1 MKRKIALTI
10 FIVLTL
16 SLAAAFLPACNK
28 TPKYTVSDI
37 YKSHAQESD
46 FTSATKILDF
56 PEGVKPYGGKSSKI
70 NYANAYLPSVKCL
83 MVQKTDGSN
92 LLGLYDLTGKEV
104 LPINF
109 TEISVKQGY
118 ILAREQGGNVILAK
132 PNGEVVLSAT
142 PKDSGYEI
150 KNAKGETLALSLN
163 FDASNDMSLLIR
175 PMSDKYVAIRTNVQ
189 KVAFADA
196 DGRIVAETEYEGNMS
211 EFKTVDDYVVRS
223 FTENSLPTV
232 CVYRIGEKAVV
243 SGGRI
248 VAATE
253 DAVLNVTYVGGN
265 NFYCAEMVKLA
276 KSSASDET
284 SEAEED
290 YDYIDLSG
298 NKCKINIFGFNA
310 KTGEKKTMSDEMI
323 FSSIVNGYYEEESGI
338 EISKYLNDGFSYVS
352 VGLVKTDGKNTQF
365 EAFIIDENFNV
376 VASMT
381 TEYGKFNPSADG
393 TAYRDMLIEYSGGI
407 GIGFTN
413 EKGPLAV
420 YDRNGKCVL
429 FKDDAS
435 YSKISFGGGVV
446 TALKTA
452 EDGTARYVAYGL
464 DGSEIVGFEQ
474 GFTALTKFVGGYAIG
489 VAKNYSSSTDCLIV
503 AADGKVYPS
512 QTYASKST
520 YFYCPGAQVSK
531 NSEGKFGLLSV
542 AEIPV
547 LLVDYVAD
555 NVILTNYDGGVVIY
569 YTEIGGAYSAYLLNG
584 GTQS

>member
-37 YKSHAQESD
+37 YKSHAQESG

-70 NYANAYLPSVKCL
+70 NYANAYLPSVNCL
-83 MVQKTDGSN
+83 VVQKTDGSK
-92 LLGLYDLTGKEV
+92 LLGLYDLKGKEV

-163 FDASNDMSLLIR
+163 FDTSNDMSLLIR
-175 PMSDKYVAIRTNVQ
+175 PMSAKYVAVRTNVQ
-189 KVAFADA
+189 KVAFVGA
-196 DGRIVAETEYEGNMS
+196 DGQIVAATEYEGNMS

-284 SEAEED
+284 AEED

-298 NKCKINIFGFNA
+298 NKCKISIFGFNA

-352 VGLVKTDGKNTQF
+352 VGLVKTDGKKTQF

-407 GIGFTN
+407 GIGVTN

-452 EDGTARYVAYGL
+452 ADGTARYVAYGL

-474 GFTALTKFVGGYAIG
+474 GFTALTKFVGGYAVG

-555 NVILTNYDGGVVIY
+555 NVILTNYDEGVVIY
-569 YTEIGGAYSAYLLNG
+569 YTEIDGAYSAYLLNG
-584 GTQS
+584 GTQG

>member
-28 TPKYTVSDI
+28 TPKYTVSDV
-37 YKSHAQESD
+37 YKSHAQESG

-70 NYANAYLPSVKCL
+70 NYANAYLPSVNCL
-83 MVQKTDGSN
+83 VVQKTDGSK
-92 LLGLYDLTGKEV
+92 LLGLYDLKGKEV

-132 PNGEVVLSAT
+132 PNGEVVLTAT

-163 FDASNDMSLLIR
+163 FDTSNDMSLLIR
-175 PMSDKYVAIRTNVQ
+175 PMSAKYVAVRTNVQ
-189 KVAFADA
+189 KVAFVGA
-196 DGRIVAETEYEGNMS
+196 DGQIVAATEYEGNMS

-284 SEAEED
+284 AEED

-352 VGLVKTDGKNTQF
+352 VGLVKTDGKKTQF

-393 TAYRDMLIEYSGGI
+393 TAYRDMLIEYTGGI
-407 GIGFTN
+407 GIGVTN

-446 TALKTA
+446 TALKTTA
-452 EDGTARYVAYGL
+452 DGTARYVAYGL

-474 GFTALTKFVGGYAIG
+474 GFTALTKFVGGYAVG
-489 VAKNYSSSTDCLIV
+489 VAKNYSSSSDCLVV

-584 GTQS
+584 GTQG

>member
-37 YKSHAQESD
+37 YKSHAQESG

-70 NYANAYLPSVKCL
+70 NYANAYLPSVNCL
-83 MVQKTDGSN
+83 VVQKTDGSK
-92 LLGLYDLTGKEV
+92 LLGLYDLKGKEV

-163 FDASNDMSLLIR
+163 FDTSNDMSLLIR
-175 PMSDKYVAIRTNVQ
+175 PMSAKYVAVRTNVQ
-189 KVAFADA
+189 KVAFVGA
-196 DGRIVAETEYEGNMS
+196 DGQIVAATEYEGNMS

-276 KSSASDET
+276 KSSASDKT
-284 SEAEED
+284 AEED

-298 NKCKINIFGFNA
+298 NKCKISIFGFNA

-352 VGLVKTDGKNTQF
+352 VGLVKTDGKKTQF

-393 TAYRDMLIEYSGGI
+393 TAYRDMLIEYTGGI
-407 GIGFTN
+407 GIGVTN

-429 FKDDAS
+429 FKEDAS

-452 EDGTARYVAYGL
+452 ADGTARYVAYGL

-489 VAKNYSSSTDCLIV
+489 VAKNYSSSSDCLIV

-555 NVILTNYDGGVVIY
+555 NVILTNYDEGVVIY
-569 YTEIGGAYSAYLLNG
+569 YTEIGGAYSAYFLNG
-584 GTQS
+584 GTQG

>member
-37 YKSHAQESD
+37 YKSHAQESG

-70 NYANAYLPSVKCL
+70 NYANAYLPSVNCL
-83 MVQKTDGSN
+83 VVQKTDGSK
-92 LLGLYDLTGKEV
+92 LLGLYDLKGKEV

-132 PNGEVVLSAT
+132 PNGEVVLTAT

-175 PMSDKYVAIRTNVQ
+175 PMSAKYVAVRTNVQ
-189 KVAFADA
+189 KVAFVGA
-196 DGRIVAETEYEGNMS
+196 DGQIVAATEYEGNMS

-284 SEAEED
+284 AEED

-352 VGLVKTDGKNTQF
+352 VGLVKTDGKKTQF

-393 TAYRDMLIEYSGGI
+393 TAYRDMLIEYTGGI
-407 GIGFTN
+407 GIGVTN

-446 TALKTA
+446 TALKTTA
-452 EDGTARYVAYGL
+452 DGTARYVAYGL

-489 VAKNYSSSTDCLIV
+489 VAKNYSSSSDCLIV

-584 GTQS
+584 GTQG

>member
-1 MKRKIALTI
+1 MKRKIALLV

-37 YKSHAQESD
+37 YKSHAQESE
-46 FTSATKILDF
+46 FTSATKIFDF

-83 MVQKTDGSN
+83 VVQKTDGSK
-92 LLGLYDLTGKEV
+92 LLGLYDLKGKEV

-132 PNGEVVLSAT
+132 PNGEVVLTAT

-175 PMSDKYVAIRTNVQ
+175 PMSGKYVAIRTNVQ
-189 KVAFADA
+189 KVAFVGA
-196 DGRIVAETEYEGNMS
+196 DGKIVAATEYEGNMS

-284 SEAEED
+284 AEED

-298 NKCKINIFGFNA
+298 NKCKISIFGFNA

-352 VGLVKTDGKNTQF
+352 VGLVKTDGKKTQF

-393 TAYRDMLIEYSGGI
+393 TAYRDMLIEYTGGI
-407 GIGFTN
+407 GIGVTN

-452 EDGTARYVAYGL
+452 ADGTARYVAYGL

-489 VAKNYSSSTDCLIV
+489 VAKNYSSLSDCLVV

-584 GTQS
+584 GTQG

>member
-1 MKRKIALTI
+1 MKRKIALLV

-28 TPKYTVSDI
+28 TPKYTVSDV
-37 YKSHAQESD
+37 YKSHAQESG

-70 NYANAYLPSVKCL
+70 NYANAYLPSVNCL
-83 MVQKTDGSN
+83 VVQKTDGSK
-92 LLGLYDLTGKEV
+92 LLGLYDLKGKEV

-132 PNGEVVLSAT
+132 PNGEVVLTAT

-163 FDASNDMSLLIR
+163 FDTSNDMSLLIR
-175 PMSDKYVAIRTNVQ
+175 PMSAKYVAVRTNVQ
-189 KVAFADA
+189 KVAFVGA
-196 DGRIVAETEYEGNMS
+196 DGQIVAATEYEGNMS

-284 SEAEED
+284 AEED

-310 KTGEKKTMSDEMI
+310 KSGEKKTMSDEMI

-352 VGLVKTDGKNTQF
+352 VGLVKTDGKKTQF

-393 TAYRDMLIEYSGGI
+393 TAYRDMLIEYTGGI
-407 GIGFTN
+407 GIGVTN

-446 TALKTA
+446 TALKTTA
-452 EDGTARYVAYGL
+452 DGTARYVAYGL

-474 GFTALTKFVGGYAIG
+474 GFTALTKFVGGYAVG
-489 VAKNYSSSTDCLIV
+489 VAKNYSSSSDCLIV

-555 NVILTNYDGGVVIY
+555 NVILTNYDEGVVIY

-584 GTQS
+584 GTQG

>member
-1 MKRKIALTI
+1 MKRKIAMTI

-37 YKSHAQESD
+37 YKSHAQESG

-70 NYANAYLPSVKCL
+70 NYANAYLPSVNCL
-83 MVQKTDGSN
+83 VVQKTDGSK
-92 LLGLYDLTGKEV
+92 LLGLYDLKGKEV

-132 PNGEVVLSAT
+132 RNGEVVLSAT

-163 FDASNDMSLLIR
+163 FDTSNDMSLLIR
-175 PMSDKYVAIRTNVQ
+175 PMSAKYVAVRTNVQ
-189 KVAFADA
+189 KVAFVGA
-196 DGRIVAETEYEGNMS
+196 DGQIVAATEYEGNMS

-284 SEAEED
+284 AEED

-298 NKCKINIFGFNA
+298 NKCKISIFGFNA

-352 VGLVKTDGKNTQF
+352 VGLVKTDGKKTQF

-393 TAYRDMLIEYSGGI
+393 TAYREMLIEYTGGI
-407 GIGFTN
+407 GIGVTN

-452 EDGTARYVAYGL
+452 ADGTARYVAYGL
-464 DGSEIVGFEQ
+464 DGSEIVGLEQ
-474 GFTALTKFVGGYAIG
+474 GFTALTKFVGGYAVG

-584 GTQS
+584 GTQG

>member
-1 MKRKIALTI
+1 MKRKIALLV

-16 SLAAAFLPACNK
+16 SLVAAFLPACNK

-37 YKSHAQESD
+37 YKSHAQESG

-56 PEGVKPYGGKSSKI
+56 PEGVKPYGGKGSKI
-70 NYANAYLPSVKCL
+70 NYANAYLPSVNCL
-83 MVQKTDGSN
+83 VVQKTDGSK
-92 LLGLYDLTGKEV
+92 LLGLYDLKGKEV

-132 PNGEVVLSAT
+132 PNGEVVLTAT

-150 KNAKGETLALSLN
+150 KNVKGETLALSLN

-175 PMSDKYVAIRTNVQ
+175 PMSGKYVAIRTNVQ
-189 KVAFADA
+189 KVAFVGA
-196 DGRIVAETEYEGNMS
+196 DGKIVAATEYEGNMS

-243 SGGRI
+243 SGGKI

-284 SEAEED
+284 AEED

-298 NKCKINIFGFNA
+298 NKCKISIFGFNA

-393 TAYRDMLIEYSGGI
+393 TAYRDMLIEYTGGI
-407 GIGFTN
+407 GIGVTN

-446 TALKTA
+446 TALKTTA
-452 EDGTARYVAYGL
+452 DGTARYVAYGL

-584 GTQS
+584 GTQG

>member
-37 YKSHAQESD
+37 YKSHAQESG

-70 NYANAYLPSVKCL
+70 NYANAYLPSVNCL
-83 MVQKTDGSN
+83 VVQKTDGSK
-92 LLGLYDLTGKEV
+92 LLGLYDLKGKEV

-175 PMSDKYVAIRTNVQ
+175 PMSAKYVAVRTNVQ
-189 KVAFADA
+189 KVAFVGA
-196 DGRIVAETEYEGNMS
+196 DGQIVAATEYEGNMS

-284 SEAEED
+284 AEED

-298 NKCKINIFGFNA
+298 NKCKISIFGFNA

-352 VGLVKTDGKNTQF
+352 VGLVKTDGKKTQF

-407 GIGFTN
+407 GIGVTN

-452 EDGTARYVAYGL
+452 ADGTARYVAYGL

-584 GTQS
+584 GTQG

>member
-28 TPKYTVSDI
+28 TPKYTVSDV
-37 YKSHAQESD
+37 YKSHAQESE

-83 MVQKTDGSN
+83 VVQKTDGSK
-92 LLGLYDLTGKEV
+92 LLGLYDLKGKEV

-132 PNGEVVLSAT
+132 PNGEVVLTAT

-175 PMSDKYVAIRTNVQ
+175 PMSAKYVAVRTNVQ
-189 KVAFADA
+189 KVAFVGA
-196 DGRIVAETEYEGNMS
+196 DGQIVAATEYEGNMS

-284 SEAEED
+284 AEED

-298 NKCKINIFGFNA
+298 NKCKISIFGFNA

-365 EAFIIDENFNV
+365 EAFIIDENYNV

-393 TAYRDMLIEYSGGI
+393 TAYRDMLIEYTGGI
-407 GIGFTN
+407 GIGVTN

-446 TALKTA
+446 TALKTTA
-452 EDGTARYVAYGL
+452 DGTARYVAYGL

-474 GFTALTKFVGGYAIG
+474 GFTALTKFVGGYAVG
-489 VAKNYSSSTDCLIV
+489 VAKNYSSSSDCLIV

-555 NVILTNYDGGVVIY
+555 NVILTNYDEGVVIY

-584 GTQS
+584 RTQG

>member
-1 MKRKIALTI
+1 MKRKIALLV

-37 YKSHAQESD
+37 YKSHAQESG

-70 NYANAYLPSVKCL
+70 NYANAYLPSVNCL
-83 MVQKTDGSN
+83 VVQKTDGSK
-92 LLGLYDLTGKEV
+92 LLGLYDLKGKEV

-132 PNGEVVLSAT
+132 PNGEVVLTAT

-163 FDASNDMSLLIR
+163 FDTSNDMSLLIR
-175 PMSDKYVAIRTNVQ
+175 PMSAKYVAVRTNVQ
-189 KVAFADA
+189 KVAFVGA
-196 DGRIVAETEYEGNMS
+196 DGQIVAATEYEGNMS

-284 SEAEED
+284 AEED

-298 NKCKINIFGFNA
+298 NKCKISIFGFNA

-352 VGLVKTDGKNTQF
+352 VGLVKTDGKKTQF

-407 GIGFTN
+407 GIGVTN

-446 TALKTA
+446 TALKTTA
-452 EDGTARYVAYGL
+452 DGTARYVAYGL

-474 GFTALTKFVGGYAIG
+474 GFTALTKFVGGYAVG

-584 GTQS
+584 GTQG

>member
-37 YKSHAQESD
+37 YKSHAQESG

-70 NYANAYLPSVKCL
+70 NYANAYLPSVNCL
-83 MVQKTDGSN
+83 VVQKTDGSK
-92 LLGLYDLTGKEV
+92 LLGLYDLKGKEV

-132 PNGEVVLSAT
+132 PNGEVVLTAT

-175 PMSDKYVAIRTNVQ
+175 PMSAKYVAVRTNVQ
-189 KVAFADA
+189 KVAFVGA
-196 DGRIVAETEYEGNMS
+196 DGQIVAATEYEGNMS

-284 SEAEED
+284 AEED

-298 NKCKINIFGFNA
+298 NKCKISIFGFNA

-352 VGLVKTDGKNTQF
+352 VGLVKTDGKKTQF

-407 GIGFTN
+407 GIGVTN

-452 EDGTARYVAYGL
+452 ADGTARYVAYGL

-474 GFTALTKFVGGYAIG
+474 GFTALTKFVGGYAVG

-584 GTQS
+584 GTQG

>member
-1 MKRKIALTI
+1 MKRKIALLV

-37 YKSHAQESD
+37 YKSHAQESG

-70 NYANAYLPSVKCL
+70 NYANAYLPSVNCL
-83 MVQKTDGSN
+83 VVQKTDGSK
-92 LLGLYDLTGKEV
+92 LLGLYDLKGKEV

-163 FDASNDMSLLIR
+163 FDTSNDMSLLIR
-175 PMSDKYVAIRTNVQ
+175 PMSAKYVAVRTNVQ
-189 KVAFADA
+189 KVAFVGA
-196 DGRIVAETEYEGNMS
+196 DGQIVAATEYEGNMS

-276 KSSASDET
+276 KSSASGET
-284 SEAEED
+284 AEED

-352 VGLVKTDGKNTQF
+352 VGLVKTDGKKTQF

-393 TAYRDMLIEYSGGI
+393 TAYRDMLIEYTGGI
-407 GIGFTN
+407 GIGVTN

-446 TALKTA
+446 TALKTTA
-452 EDGTARYVAYGL
+452 DGTARYVAYGL

-474 GFTALTKFVGGYAIG
+474 GFTALTKFVGGYAVG
-489 VAKNYSSSTDCLIV
+489 VAKNYSSSSDCLIV

-584 GTQS
+584 GTQG

>member
-37 YKSHAQESD
+37 YKSHAQESG

-70 NYANAYLPSVKCL
+70 NYANAYLPSVNCL
-83 MVQKTDGSN
+83 VVQKTDGSK
-92 LLGLYDLTGKEV
+92 LLGLYDLKGKEV

-175 PMSDKYVAIRTNVQ
+175 PMSAKYVAVRTNVQ
-189 KVAFADA
+189 KVAFVGA
-196 DGRIVAETEYEGNMS
+196 DGQIVAATEYEGNMS

-284 SEAEED
+284 AEED

-298 NKCKINIFGFNA
+298 NKCKISIFGFNA

-352 VGLVKTDGKNTQF
+352 VGLVKTDGKKTQF

-407 GIGFTN
+407 GIGVTN

-452 EDGTARYVAYGL
+452 ADGTARYVAYGL

-474 GFTALTKFVGGYAIG
+474 GFTALTKFVGGYAVG

-584 GTQS
+584 GTQG

>member
-37 YKSHAQESD
+37 YKSHAQESG

-70 NYANAYLPSVKCL
+70 NYANAYLPSVNCL
-83 MVQKTDGSN
+83 VVQKTDGSK
-92 LLGLYDLTGKEV
+92 LLGLYDLKGKEV

-132 PNGEVVLSAT
+132 PNGEVVLTAT

-163 FDASNDMSLLIR
+163 FDTSNDMSLLIR
-175 PMSDKYVAIRTNVQ
+175 PMSGKYVAIRTNVQ
-189 KVAFADA
+189 KVAFVGA
-196 DGRIVAETEYEGNMS
+196 DGKIVAATEYEGNMS
-211 EFKTVDDYVVRS
+211 EFKTVDDYVVRN

-284 SEAEED
+284 AEED

-298 NKCKINIFGFNA
+298 NKCKISIFGFNA

-352 VGLVKTDGKNTQF
+352 VGLVKTDGKKTQF

-407 GIGFTN
+407 GIGVTN

-452 EDGTARYVAYGL
+452 ADGTARYVAYGL

-474 GFTALTKFVGGYAIG
+474 GFTALTKFVGGYAVG

-584 GTQS
+584 GTQG

>member
-37 YKSHAQESD
+37 YKSHAQESE

-70 NYANAYLPSVKCL
+70 NYANAYLPSVNCL
-83 MVQKTDGSN
+83 VVQKTDGSK
-92 LLGLYDLTGKEV
+92 LLGLYDLKGKEV

-132 PNGEVVLSAT
+132 PNGEVVLTAT

-163 FDASNDMSLLIR
+163 FDVSNDMSLLIR
-175 PMSDKYVAIRTNVQ
+175 PMSAKYVAVRTNVQ
-189 KVAFADA
+189 KVAFVGA
-196 DGRIVAETEYEGNMS
+196 DGHIVAATEYEGNMS

-284 SEAEED
+284 AEED

-352 VGLVKTDGKNTQF
+352 VGLVKTDGKKTQF

-393 TAYRDMLIEYSGGI
+393 TAYRDMLIEYTGGI
-407 GIGFTN
+407 GIGVTN

-446 TALKTA
+446 TALKTTA
-452 EDGTARYVAYGL
+452 DGTARYVAYGL

-474 GFTALTKFVGGYAIG
+474 GFTALTKFVGGYAVG
-489 VAKNYSSSTDCLIV
+489 VAKNYSSSSDCLVV

-584 GTQS
+584 GTQG

>member
-1 MKRKIALTI
+1 MKRKIALLV

-37 YKSHAQESD
+37 YKSHAQESG

-70 NYANAYLPSVKCL
+70 NYANAYLPSVNCL
-83 MVQKTDGSN
+83 VVQKTDGSK
-92 LLGLYDLTGKEV
+92 LLGLYDLKGKEV

-163 FDASNDMSLLIR
+163 FDTSNDMSLLIR
-175 PMSDKYVAIRTNVQ
+175 PMSAKYVAVRTNVQ
-189 KVAFADA
+189 KVAFVGA
-196 DGRIVAETEYEGNMS
+196 DGQIVAATEYEGNMS

-284 SEAEED
+284 AEED

-298 NKCKINIFGFNA
+298 NKCKISIFGFNA

-352 VGLVKTDGKNTQF
+352 VGLVKTDGKKTQF

-393 TAYRDMLIEYSGGI
+393 TAYRDMLIEYTGGI
-407 GIGFTN
+407 GIGVTN

-452 EDGTARYVAYGL
+452 ADGTARYVAYGL

-474 GFTALTKFVGGYAIG
+474 GFTALTKFVGGYAVG

-584 GTQS
+584 

>member
-28 TPKYTVSDI
+28 TPKYTVSEI
-37 YKSHAQESD
+37 YKSHAQESG

-70 NYANAYLPSVKCL
+70 NYANAYLPSVNCL
-83 MVQKTDGSN
+83 VVQKTDGSK
-92 LLGLYDLTGKEV
+92 LLGLYDLKGKEV

-163 FDASNDMSLLIR
+163 FDTSNDMSLLIR
-175 PMSDKYVAIRTNVQ
+175 PMSAKYVAVRTNVQ
-189 KVAFADA
+189 KVAFVGA
-196 DGRIVAETEYEGNMS
+196 DGQIVAATEYEGNMS

-284 SEAEED
+284 AEED

-298 NKCKINIFGFNA
+298 NKCKISIFGFNA

-352 VGLVKTDGKNTQF
+352 VGLVKTDGKKTQF

-393 TAYRDMLIEYSGGI
+393 TAYRDMLIEYTGGI
-407 GIGFTN
+407 GIGVTN

-429 FKDDAS
+429 FKDDAN

-446 TALKTA
+446 TALKTTA
-452 EDGTARYVAYGL
+452 DGTARYVAYGL

-474 GFTALTKFVGGYAIG
+474 GFTALTKFVGGYAVG

-531 NSEGKFGLLSV
+531 NSDGKFGLLSV

-584 GTQS
+584 GTQG

>member
-1 MKRKIALTI
+1 MKRKIALLV

-37 YKSHAQESD
+37 YKSHAQESG

-70 NYANAYLPSVKCL
+70 NYANAYLPSVNCL
-83 MVQKTDGSN
+83 VVQKTDGSK
-92 LLGLYDLTGKEV
+92 LLGLYDLKGKEV

-163 FDASNDMSLLIR
+163 FDTSNDMSLLIR
-175 PMSDKYVAIRTNVQ
+175 PMSAKYVAVRTNVQ
-189 KVAFADA
+189 KVAFVGA
-196 DGRIVAETEYEGNMS
+196 DGQIVAATEYEGNMS

-284 SEAEED
+284 AEED

-298 NKCKINIFGFNA
+298 NKCKISIFGFNA

-352 VGLVKTDGKNTQF
+352 VGLVKTDGKKTQF

-407 GIGFTN
+407 GIGVTN

-446 TALKTA
+446 TALKTMA
-452 EDGTARYVAYGL
+452 DGTARYVAYGL

-474 GFTALTKFVGGYAIG
+474 GFTELTKFVGGYAIG
-489 VAKNYSSSTDCLIV
+489 VAKNYSSSSDCLIV

-584 GTQS
+584 GTQG

>member
-37 YKSHAQESD
+37 YKSHAQESG

-70 NYANAYLPSVKCL
+70 NYANAYLPSVNCL
-83 MVQKTDGSN
+83 VVQKTDGSK
-92 LLGLYDLTGKEV
+92 LLGLYDLKGKEV

-163 FDASNDMSLLIR
+163 FDTSNDMSLLIR
-175 PMSDKYVAIRTNVQ
+175 PMSAKYVAVRTNVQ
-189 KVAFADA
+189 KVAFVGA
-196 DGRIVAETEYEGNMS
+196 DGQIVAATEYEGNMS

-284 SEAEED
+284 AEED

-298 NKCKINIFGFNA
+298 NKCKISIFGFNA

-352 VGLVKTDGKNTQF
+352 VGLVKTDGKKTQF

-393 TAYRDMLIEYSGGI
+393 TAYRDMLIEYTGGI
-407 GIGFTN
+407 GIGVTN

-446 TALKTA
+446 TALKTTA
-452 EDGTARYVAYGL
+452 DGTARYVAYGL

-555 NVILTNYDGGVVIY
+555 NVILTNYDEGVVIY
-569 YTEIGGAYSAYLLNG
+569 YTEIDGAYSAYLLNG
-584 GTQS
+584 GTQG

>member
-37 YKSHAQESD
+37 YKSHAQESG

-70 NYANAYLPSVKCL
+70 NYANAYLPSVNCL
-83 MVQKTDGSN
+83 VVQKTDGSK
-92 LLGLYDLTGKEV
+92 LLGLYDLKGKEV

-118 ILAREQGGNVILAK
+118 ILAREQGGNVILAG

-163 FDASNDMSLLIR
+163 FDTSNDMSLLIR
-175 PMSDKYVAIRTNVQ
+175 PMSAKYVAVRTNVQ
-189 KVAFADA
+189 KVAFVGA
-196 DGRIVAETEYEGNMS
+196 DGQIVAATEYEGNMS

-284 SEAEED
+284 AEED

-352 VGLVKTDGKNTQF
+352 VGLVKTDGKKTQF

-393 TAYRDMLIEYSGGI
+393 TAYRDMLIEYTGGI
-407 GIGFTN
+407 GIGVTN

-446 TALKTA
+446 TALKTTA
-452 EDGTARYVAYGL
+452 DGTARYVAYGL

-584 GTQS
+584 GTQG

>member
-1 MKRKIALTI
+1 MKRKIALLV

-37 YKSHAQESD
+37 YKSHAQESG

-70 NYANAYLPSVKCL
+70 NYANAYLPSVNCL
-83 MVQKTDGSN
+83 VVQKTDGSK
-92 LLGLYDLTGKEV
+92 LLGLYDLKGKEV

-118 ILAREQGGNVILAK
+118 ILAREQGGNVILAG
-132 PNGEVVLSAT
+132 PNGEVVLTAT

-163 FDASNDMSLLIR
+163 FDTSNDMSLLIR
-175 PMSDKYVAIRTNVQ
+175 PMSGKYVAVRTNVQ
-189 KVAFADA
+189 KVAFVGA
-196 DGRIVAETEYEGNMS
+196 DGQIVAATEYEGNMS

-284 SEAEED
+284 AEED

-352 VGLVKTDGKNTQF
+352 VGLVKTDGKKTQF

-407 GIGFTN
+407 GIGVTN

-446 TALKTA
+446 TALKTTA
-452 EDGTARYVAYGL
+452 DGTARYVAYGL

-489 VAKNYSSSTDCLIV
+489 VAKNYSSSSDCLIV

-555 NVILTNYDGGVVIY
+555 NVILTNYDEGVVIY

-584 GTQS
+584 GTQG

>member
-37 YKSHAQESD
+37 YKSHAQESG

-70 NYANAYLPSVKCL
+70 NYANAYLPSVNCL
-83 MVQKTDGSN
+83 VVQKTDGSK
-92 LLGLYDLTGKEV
+92 LLGLYDLKGKEV

-163 FDASNDMSLLIR
+163 FDTSNDMSLLIR
-175 PMSDKYVAIRTNVQ
+175 PMSAKYVAVRTNVQ
-189 KVAFADA
+189 KVAFVGADSQ
-196 DGRIVAETEYEGNMS
+196 IVAATEYEGNMS

-243 SGGRI
+243 SGGKI

-284 SEAEED
+284 AEED

-298 NKCKINIFGFNA
+298 NKCKISIFGFNA

-352 VGLVKTDGKNTQF
+352 VGLVKTDGKKTQF

-407 GIGFTN
+407 GIGVTN

-446 TALKTA
+446 TALKTTA
-452 EDGTARYVAYGL
+452 DGTARYVAYGL

-474 GFTALTKFVGGYAIG
+474 GFTALTKFVGGYAVG
-489 VAKNYSSSTDCLIV
+489 VAKNYSSSSDCLIV

-555 NVILTNYDGGVVIY
+555 NVILTNYDEGVVIY

-584 GTQS
+584 GTQG

>member
-37 YKSHAQESD
+37 YKSHAQESG

-70 NYANAYLPSVKCL
+70 NYANAYLPSVNCL
-83 MVQKTDGSN
+83 VVQKTDGSK
-92 LLGLYDLTGKEV
+92 LLGLYDLKGKEV

-163 FDASNDMSLLIR
+163 FDTSNDMSLLIR
-175 PMSDKYVAIRTNVQ
+175 PMSAKYVAVRTNVQ
-189 KVAFADA
+189 KVAFVGA
-196 DGRIVAETEYEGNMS
+196 DGQIVAATEYEGNMS

-243 SGGRI
+243 SGGKI

-284 SEAEED
+284 AEED

-298 NKCKINIFGFNA
+298 NKCKISIFGFNA

-352 VGLVKTDGKNTQF
+352 VGLVKTDGKKTQF

-393 TAYRDMLIEYSGGI
+393 TAYRDMLIEYTGGI
-407 GIGFTN
+407 GIGVTN

-452 EDGTARYVAYGL
+452 ADGTARYVAYGL

-474 GFTALTKFVGGYAIG
+474 GFTALTKFVGGYAVG

-584 GTQS
+584 GTQG

>member
-1 MKRKIALTI
+1 MKRKIALLV

-37 YKSHAQESD
+37 YKSHAQESG

-83 MVQKTDGSN
+83 VVQKTDGSK
-92 LLGLYDLTGKEV
+92 LLGLYDLKGKEV

-118 ILAREQGGNVILAK
+118 ILAREQGGNVILAG

-175 PMSDKYVAIRTNVQ
+175 PMSGKYVAIRTNVQ
-189 KVAFADA
+189 KVAFVGADSQ
-196 DGRIVAETEYEGNMS
+196 IVAATEYEGNMS

-284 SEAEED
+284 AEED

-298 NKCKINIFGFNA
+298 NKCKISIFGFNA

-352 VGLVKTDGKNTQF
+352 VGLVKTDGKKTQF

-393 TAYRDMLIEYSGGI
+393 TAYRDMLIEYTGGI
-407 GIGFTN
+407 GIGVTN

-452 EDGTARYVAYGL
+452 ADGTARYVAYGL

-555 NVILTNYDGGVVIY
+555 NVILTNYDEGVVIY

-584 GTQS
+584 GTQG

>member
-37 YKSHAQESD
+37 YKSHAQESG

-70 NYANAYLPSVKCL
+70 NYANAYLPSVNCL
-83 MVQKTDGSN
+83 VVQKTDGSK
-92 LLGLYDLTGKEV
+92 LLGLYDLKGKEV

-109 TEISVKQGY
+109 TEISVKHGY
-118 ILAREQGGNVILAK
+118 ILARVLGGNVILAG

-163 FDASNDMSLLIR
+163 FDTSNDMSLLIR
-175 PMSDKYVAIRTNVQ
+175 PMSAKYVAVRTNVQ
-189 KVAFADA
+189 KVAFVGA
-196 DGRIVAETEYEGNMS
+196 DGQIVAATEYEGNMS

-284 SEAEED
+284 AEED

-298 NKCKINIFGFNA
+298 NKCKISIFGFNA

-352 VGLVKTDGKNTQF
+352 VGLVKTDGKKTQF

-407 GIGFTN
+407 GIGVTN

-452 EDGTARYVAYGL
+452 ADGTARYVAYGL

-474 GFTALTKFVGGYAIG
+474 GFTALTKFVGGYAVG

-584 GTQS
+584 GTQG

>member
-83 MVQKTDGSN
+83 VVQKTDGSK
-92 LLGLYDLTGKEV
+92 LLGLYDLKGKEV

-118 ILAREQGGNVILAK
+118 ILAREQGGNVILAR

-189 KVAFADA
+189 KVAFVGA
-196 DGRIVAETEYEGNMS
+196 DGRIVAATEYEGNMS

-284 SEAEED
+284 AEED

-407 GIGFTN
+407 GIGVTN

-452 EDGTARYVAYGL
+452 ADGTARYVAYGL

-503 AADGKVYPS
+503 AADGKIYPS

>member
-37 YKSHAQESD
+37 YKSHAQESE

-83 MVQKTDGSN
+83 VVQKTDGSK
-92 LLGLYDLTGKEV
+92 LLGLYDLKGKEV

-132 PNGEVVLSAT
+132 PNGEVVLTAT

-175 PMSDKYVAIRTNVQ
+175 PMSAKYVAVRTNVQ
-189 KVAFADA
+189 KVAFVGA
-196 DGRIVAETEYEGNMS
+196 DGQIVAATEYEGNMS

-284 SEAEED
+284 AEED

-298 NKCKINIFGFNA
+298 NKCKISIFGFNA

-352 VGLVKTDGKNTQF
+352 VGLVKTDGKKTQF

-393 TAYRDMLIEYSGGI
+393 TAYRDMLIEYTGGI
-407 GIGFTN
+407 GIGVTN

-446 TALKTA
+446 TALKTTA
-452 EDGTARYVAYGL
+452 DGTARYVAYGL

-474 GFTALTKFVGGYAIG
+474 GFTALTKFVGGYAVG
-489 VAKNYSSSTDCLIV
+489 VAKNYSSSSDCLIV

-555 NVILTNYDGGVVIY
+555 NVILTNYDEGVVIY

-584 GTQS
+584 GTQG

>member
-37 YKSHAQESD
+37 YKSHAQESG

-56 PEGVKPYGGKSSKI
+56 PEGVKPYGGKGSKI
-70 NYANAYLPSVKCL
+70 NYANAYLPSVNCL
-83 MVQKTDGSN
+83 VVQKTDGSK
-92 LLGLYDLTGKEV
+92 LLGLYDLKGKEV

-175 PMSDKYVAIRTNVQ
+175 PMSAKYVAVRTNVQ
-189 KVAFADA
+189 KVAFVGADSQ
-196 DGRIVAETEYEGNMS
+196 IVAATEYEGNMS

-284 SEAEED
+284 AEED

-352 VGLVKTDGKNTQF
+352 VGLVKTDGKKTQF

-407 GIGFTN
+407 GIGVTN

-446 TALKTA
+446 TALKTTA
-452 EDGTARYVAYGL
+452 DGTARYVAYGL

-584 GTQS
+584 GTQG

>member
-37 YKSHAQESD
+37 YKSHAQESG

-70 NYANAYLPSVKCL
+70 NYANAYLPSVNCL
-83 MVQKTDGSN
+83 VVQKTDGSK
-92 LLGLYDLTGKEV
+92 LLGLYDLKGKEV

-118 ILAREQGGNVILAK
+118 ILAREQGGNVILAG

-163 FDASNDMSLLIR
+163 FDTSNDMSLLIR
-175 PMSDKYVAIRTNVQ
+175 PMSAKYVAVRTNVQ
-189 KVAFADA
+189 KVAFVGA
-196 DGRIVAETEYEGNMS
+196 DGQIVAATEYEGNMS

-284 SEAEED
+284 AEED

-298 NKCKINIFGFNA
+298 NKCKISIFGFNA

-352 VGLVKTDGKNTQF
+352 VGLVKTDGKKTQF
-365 EAFIIDENFNV
+365 EAFIIDENYNV

-407 GIGFTN
+407 GIGVTN

-452 EDGTARYVAYGL
+452 ADGTARYVAYGL

-474 GFTALTKFVGGYAIG
+474 GFTALTKFVGGYAVG

-584 GTQS
+584 GTQG

>member
-37 YKSHAQESD
+37 YKSHAQESG

-70 NYANAYLPSVKCL
+70 NYANAYLPSVNCL
-83 MVQKTDGSN
+83 VVQKTDGSK
-92 LLGLYDLTGKEV
+92 LLGLYDLKGKEV

-132 PNGEVVLSAT
+132 PNGEVVLTAT

-175 PMSDKYVAIRTNVQ
+175 PMSAKYVAVRTNVQ
-189 KVAFADA
+189 KVAFVGA
-196 DGRIVAETEYEGNMS
+196 DGQIVAATEYEGNMS

-276 KSSASDET
+276 KSSASGET
-284 SEAEED
+284 AEED

-352 VGLVKTDGKNTQF
+352 VGLVKTDGKKTQF

-393 TAYRDMLIEYSGGI
+393 TAYRDMLIEYTGGI
-407 GIGFTN
+407 GIGVTN

-446 TALKTA
+446 TALKTTA
-452 EDGTARYVAYGL
+452 DGTARYVAYGL

-474 GFTALTKFVGGYAIG
+474 GFTALTKFVGGYAVG
-489 VAKNYSSSTDCLIV
+489 VAKNYSSSSDCLIV

-584 GTQS
+584 GTQG

>member
-1 MKRKIALTI
+1 MKRKIALLV

-37 YKSHAQESD
+37 YKSHAQESG

-70 NYANAYLPSVKCL
+70 NYANAYLPSVNCL
-83 MVQKTDGSN
+83 VVQKTDGSK
-92 LLGLYDLTGKEV
+92 LLGLYDLKGKEV

-118 ILAREQGGNVILAK
+118 ILAREQGGNVILAG

-163 FDASNDMSLLIR
+163 FDTSNDMSLLIR
-175 PMSDKYVAIRTNVQ
+175 PMSAKYVAVRTNVQ
-189 KVAFADA
+189 KVAFVGA
-196 DGRIVAETEYEGNMS
+196 DGQIVAATEYEGNMS

-284 SEAEED
+284 AEED

-298 NKCKINIFGFNA
+298 NKCKISIFGFNA

-352 VGLVKTDGKNTQF
+352 VGLVKTDGKKTQF

-393 TAYRDMLIEYSGGI
+393 TAYRDMLIEYTGGI
-407 GIGFTN
+407 GIGVTN

-452 EDGTARYVAYGL
+452 ADGTARYVAYGL

-474 GFTALTKFVGGYAIG
+474 GFTALTKFVGGYAVG

-584 GTQS
+584 GTQG

>member
-1 MKRKIALTI
+1 MKRKIALLV

-28 TPKYTVSDI
+28 TPKYTVSDV
-37 YKSHAQESD
+37 YKSHAQESG

-83 MVQKTDGSN
+83 VVQKTDGSK
-92 LLGLYDLTGKEV
+92 LLGLYDLKGKEV

-132 PNGEVVLSAT
+132 PNGEVVLTAT

-163 FDASNDMSLLIR
+163 FDTSNDMSLLIR
-175 PMSDKYVAIRTNVQ
+175 PMSAKYVAVRTNVQ
-189 KVAFADA
+189 KVAFVGA
-196 DGRIVAETEYEGNMS
+196 DGKIVAATEYEGNMS

-265 NFYCAEMVKLA
+265 NFYCAEMVKPA

-284 SEAEED
+284 AEED

-298 NKCKINIFGFNA
+298 NKCKISIFGFNA

-352 VGLVKTDGKNTQF
+352 VGLVKTDGKKTQF

-393 TAYRDMLIEYSGGI
+393 TAYRDMLIEYTGGI
-407 GIGFTN
+407 GIGVTN

-452 EDGTARYVAYGL
+452 ADGTARYVAYGL

-584 GTQS
+584 GTQG

>member
-37 YKSHAQESD
+37 YKSHAQESG

-70 NYANAYLPSVKCL
+70 NYANAYLPSVNCL
-83 MVQKTDGSN
+83 VVQKTDGSK
-92 LLGLYDLTGKEV
+92 LLGLYDLKGKEV

-163 FDASNDMSLLIR
+163 FDTSNDMSLLIR
-175 PMSDKYVAIRTNVQ
+175 PMSAKYVAVRTNVQ
-189 KVAFADA
+189 KVAFVGA
-196 DGRIVAETEYEGNMS
+196 DGQIVAATEYEGNMS

-276 KSSASDET
+276 KSSASGET
-284 SEAEED
+284 AEED

-352 VGLVKTDGKNTQF
+352 VGLVKTDGKKTQF

-393 TAYRDMLIEYSGGI
+393 TAYRDMLIEYTGGI
-407 GIGFTN
+407 GIGVTN

-446 TALKTA
+446 TALKTTA
-452 EDGTARYVAYGL
+452 DGTARYVAYGL

-474 GFTALTKFVGGYAIG
+474 GFTALTKFVGGYAVG
-489 VAKNYSSSTDCLIV
+489 VAKNYSSSSDCLIV

-584 GTQS
+584 GTQG

>member
-1 MKRKIALTI
+1 MKRKIALLV

-37 YKSHAQESD
+37 YKSHAQESG

-70 NYANAYLPSVKCL
+70 NYANAYLPSVNCL
-83 MVQKTDGSN
+83 VVQKTDGSK
-92 LLGLYDLTGKEV
+92 LLGLYDLKGKEV

-132 PNGEVVLSAT
+132 PNGEVVLTAT

-163 FDASNDMSLLIR
+163 FDTSNDMSLLIR
-175 PMSDKYVAIRTNVQ
+175 PMSAKYVAVRTNVQ
-189 KVAFADA
+189 KVAFVGA
-196 DGRIVAETEYEGNMS
+196 DGQIVAATEYEGNMS

-276 KSSASDET
+276 KSSASDKT
-284 SEAEED
+284 AEED

-310 KTGEKKTMSDEMI
+310 KSGEKKPMSDEMI

-352 VGLVKTDGKNTQF
+352 VGLVKTDGKKTQF

-393 TAYRDMLIEYSGGI
+393 TAYRDMLIEYTGGI
-407 GIGFTN
+407 GIGVTN

-452 EDGTARYVAYGL
+452 ADGTARYVAYGL

-489 VAKNYSSSTDCLIV
+489 VAKNYSSSSDCLIV

-584 GTQS
+584 GTQG

>member
-1 MKRKIALTI
+1 MKRKIALLV

-37 YKSHAQESD
+37 YKSHAQESG

-70 NYANAYLPSVKCL
+70 NYANAYLPSVNCL
-83 MVQKTDGSN
+83 VVQKTDGSK
-92 LLGLYDLTGKEV
+92 LLGLYDLKGKEV

-118 ILAREQGGNVILAK
+118 ILAREQGGNVILAG

-175 PMSDKYVAIRTNVQ
+175 PMSAKYVAVRTNVQ
-189 KVAFADA
+189 KVAFVGA
-196 DGRIVAETEYEGNMS
+196 DGQIVAATEYEGNMS

-284 SEAEED
+284 AEED

-298 NKCKINIFGFNA
+298 NKCKISIFGFNA

-352 VGLVKTDGKNTQF
+352 VGLVKTDGKKTQF

-393 TAYRDMLIEYSGGI
+393 TAYRDMLVEYSGGI
-407 GIGFTN
+407 GIGVTN

-452 EDGTARYVAYGL
+452 ADGTARYVAYGL

-474 GFTALTKFVGGYAIG
+474 GFTALTKFVGGYAVG

-584 GTQS
+584 GTQG

>member
-37 YKSHAQESD
+37 YKSHAQESG

-70 NYANAYLPSVKCL
+70 NYANAYLPSVNCL
-83 MVQKTDGSN
+83 VVQKTDGSK
-92 LLGLYDLTGKEV
+92 LLGLYDLKGKEV

-118 ILAREQGGNVILAK
+118 ILAREQGGNVILAG

-163 FDASNDMSLLIR
+163 FDTSNDMSLLIR
-175 PMSDKYVAIRTNVQ
+175 PMSAKYVAVRTNVQ
-189 KVAFADA
+189 KVAFVGA
-196 DGRIVAETEYEGNMS
+196 DGQIVAATEYEGNMS

-284 SEAEED
+284 AEED

-298 NKCKINIFGFNA
+298 NKCKISIFGFNA

-352 VGLVKTDGKNTQF
+352 VGLVKTDGKKTQF

-407 GIGFTN
+407 GIGVTN

-446 TALKTA
+446 TALKTTA
-452 EDGTARYVAYGL
+452 DGTARYVAYGL

-474 GFTALTKFVGGYAIG
+474 GFTALTKFVGGYAVG

-584 GTQS
+584 GTQG

>member
-1 MKRKIALTI
+1 M
-10 FIVLTL
+10 
-16 SLAAAFLPACNK
+16 N
-28 TPKYTVSDI
+28 
-37 YKSHAQESD
+37 
-46 FTSATKILDF
+46 
-56 PEGVKPYGGKSSKI
+56 
-70 NYANAYLPSVKCL
+70 CL
-83 MVQKTDGSN
+83 VVQKTDGSK
-92 LLGLYDLTGKEV
+92 LLGLYDLKGKEV

-132 PNGEVVLSAT
+132 PNGEVVLTAT

-163 FDASNDMSLLIR
+163 FDTSNDMSLLIR
-175 PMSDKYVAIRTNVQ
+175 PMSGKYVAIRTNVQ
-189 KVAFADA
+189 KVAFVGA
-196 DGRIVAETEYEGNMS
+196 DGKIVAATEYEGNMS
-211 EFKTVDDYVVRS
+211 EFKTVDDYVVRN

-284 SEAEED
+284 AEED

-298 NKCKINIFGFNA
+298 NKCKISIFGFNA

-352 VGLVKTDGKNTQF
+352 VGLVKTDGKKTQF

-407 GIGFTN
+407 GIGVTN

-452 EDGTARYVAYGL
+452 ADGTARYVAYGL

-474 GFTALTKFVGGYAIG
+474 GFTALTKFVGGYAVG

-584 GTQS
+584 GTQG